1 MDFSELLDGLNER
14 QREAVAAPLGNY
26 LVLAGAGSGK
36 TRVLTYRIAWLI
48 GVENVSPN
56 GILAVTFTNKAAAEM
71 RHRIE
76 DLLQDQLTPPFGMWV
91 GTFHSLAHRLLRRH
105 APDAGLPADFQILDS
120 EDQLRLVKRLV
131 KSYNLDEGLYPPK
144 QICWYINNKKDLGLR
159 ADQIEMRSKEDR
171 SWVEIY
177 KIYQDACDRAGL
189 VDFAELLLRTY
200 ELWQKKPLILQR
212 YQQRFQHILVDEFQD
227 TNNIQYEWVKLLA
240 GNSANVMIVGDDDQ
254 SIYGWRGAKID
265 NIYRFL
271 TDYHAETIRL
281 EQNYRSTENILQAA
295 NILIAN
301 NESRLGKN
309 LWTEG
314 NKGDPV
320 GIYRAFNEH
329 DEARFVTSQIKQW
342 VDEGG
347 NYDQCAVLYRS
358 NRQSR
363 ILEEAFLQSGLPYRI
378 YGGLRF
384 FERQEIKDA
393 LGYLRLLA
401 NRQDDVAF
409 ERVVNTP
416 TRGIGDRTLE
426 ILRDIARKRTLT
438 LWQATHL
445 ALEEKLVQGRAASAL
460 LRFIELINA
469 LDNDTFELPLAEQT
483 EFVIEHSGLK
493 EMYQKEKGEKGEVRL
508 ENLDELVFA
517 ARDFQKPDEA
527 EEMSD
532 LIAFLTHASLEAGE
546 GQASPHQ
553 QCVDLMTLHSS
564 KGLEFDRVFIVGMEE
579 GLFPSGASGEEGRI
593 EEERRL
599 AYVGITRAR
608 KKLTLCYAEQRRVYS
623 QEEKRI
629 VSRFINE
636 LPEENIQEIRLRG
649 TVTRAINR
657 EAVGTTKSVLANPEW
672 KPGQRVK
679 HHKFGYG
686 SIINV
691 EGSDK
696 NCRLQIAFQNQ
707 GIKWLIAHL
716 ANLEKL

>member
-1 MDFSELLDGLNER
+1 M
-14 QREAVAAPLGNY
+14 
-26 LVLAGAGSGK
+26 
-36 TRVLTYRIAWLI
+36 
-48 GVENVSPN
+48 
-56 GILAVTFTNKAAAEM
+56 
-71 RHRIE
+71 
-76 DLLQDQLTPPFGMWV
+76 
-91 GTFHSLAHRLLRRH
+91 
-105 APDAGLPADFQILDS
+105 
-120 EDQLRLVKRLV
+120 
-131 KSYNLDEGLYPPK
+131 
-144 QICWYINNKKDLGLR
+144 
-159 ADQIEMRSKEDR
+159 
-171 SWVEIY
+171 
-177 KIYQDACDRAGL
+177 
-189 VDFAELLLRTY
+189 
-200 ELWQKKPLILQR
+200 
-212 YQQRFQHILVDEFQD
+212 
-227 TNNIQYEWVKLLA
+227 
-240 GNSANVMIVGDDDQ
+240 
-254 SIYGWRGAKID
+254 
-265 NIYRFL
+265 
-271 TDYHAETIRL
+271 
-281 EQNYRSTENILQAA
+281 
-295 NILIAN
+295 
-301 NESRLGKN
+301 
-309 LWTEG
+309 
-314 NKGDPV
+314 
-320 GIYRAFNEH
+320 
-329 DEARFVTSQIKQW
+329 
-342 VDEGG
+342 
-347 NYDQCAVLYRS
+347 
-358 NRQSR
+358 
-363 ILEEAFLQSGLPYRI
+363 
-378 YGGLRF
+378 
-384 FERQEIKDA
+384 
-393 LGYLRLLA
+393 
-401 NRQDDVAF
+401 
-409 ERVVNTP
+409 
-416 TRGIGDRTLE
+416 
-426 ILRDIARKRTLT
+426 
-438 LWQATHL
+438 
-445 ALEEKLVQGRAASAL
+445 QGRAASAL

-696 NCRLQIAFQNQ
+696 NCRLQIAFQKSRHKMADCPL
-707 GIKWLIAHL
+707 GKFRKIVIHM
-716 ANLEKL
+716 KLFAL

>member
-1 MDFSELLDGLNER
+1 MDFSELLNGLNER
-14 QREAVAAPLGNY
+14 QREAVAAPLANY

-48 GVENVSPN
+48 GVENISPN
-56 GILAVTFTNKAAAEM
+56 AILAVTFTNKAAAEM

-76 DLLQDQLTPPFGMWV
+76 NLLQDQITPPFGMWV

-105 APDAGLPADFQILDS
+105 ALDAGLPQDFQILDS

-159 ADQIEMRSKEDR
+159 ADQIEIHNKEDH
-171 SWVEIY
+171 SWIEIY

-295 NILIAN
+295 NMLIAN
-301 NESRLGKN
+301 NEGRLGKH

-416 TRGIGDRTLE
+416 PRGIGDRTLE

-469 LDNDTFELPLAEQT
+469 LDNDTFDLPLAEQT

-649 TVTRAINR
+649 TVTRAVNLA
-657 EAVGTTKSVLANPEW
+657 AVGTAKSILENSEW

>member
-301 NESRLGKN
+301 NEGRLGKN

>member
-1 MDFSELLDGLNER
+1 MDFSELLNGLNER
-14 QREAVAAPLGNY
+14 QREAVAAPLANY

-48 GVENVSPN
+48 GVENISPN
-56 GILAVTFTNKAAAEM
+56 AILAVTFTNKAAAEM

-76 DLLQDQLTPPFGMWV
+76 NLLQDQITPPFGMWV

-105 APDAGLPADFQILDS
+105 ALDAGLPQDFQILDS

-159 ADQIEMRSKEDR
+159 ADQIEIHNKEDH
-171 SWVEIY
+171 SWIEIY

-200 ELWQKKPLILQR
+200 ELWQKKPLILQH

-295 NILIAN
+295 NMLIAN
-301 NESRLGKN
+301 NEGRLGKH

-416 TRGIGDRTLE
+416 PRGIGDRTLE

-469 LDNDTFELPLAEQT
+469 LDNDTFDLPLAEQT

-649 TVTRAINR
+649 TVTRAVNLA
-657 EAVGTTKSVLANPEW
+657 AVGTAKSILENSEW

>member
-71 RHRIE
+71 HHRIE

-301 NESRLGKN
+301 NEGRLGKN

-460 LRFIELINA
+460 LRFIELLNA

-579 GLFPSGASGEEGRI
+579 GLFPSGTSGEEGRI

>member
-1 MDFSELLDGLNER
+1 MDFSELLNGLNER
-14 QREAVAAPLGNY
+14 QREAVAAPLANY

-48 GVENVSPN
+48 GVENISPN

-76 DLLQDQLTPPFGMWV
+76 DLLQDQITPPFGMWV

-301 NESRLGKN
+301 NEGRLGKN

>member
-76 DLLQDQLTPPFGMWV
+76 DLLQDQITPPFGMWV

-301 NESRLGKN
+301 NEGRLGKN

-517 ARDFQKPDEA
+517 ARDFQKPDEV

>member
-71 RHRIE
+71 RYRIE
-76 DLLQDQLTPPFGMWV
+76 DLLQDQITPPFGMWV

-301 NESRLGKN
+301 NEGRLGKN

-508 ENLDELVFA
+508 ENLDELIFA